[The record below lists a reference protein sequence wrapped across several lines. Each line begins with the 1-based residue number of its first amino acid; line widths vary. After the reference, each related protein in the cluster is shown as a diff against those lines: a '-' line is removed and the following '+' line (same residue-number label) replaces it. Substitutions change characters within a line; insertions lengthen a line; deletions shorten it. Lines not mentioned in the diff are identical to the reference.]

1 MISAK
6 EARINSILLGTIT
19 GQRVTEDEDV
29 NKLQDEVGK
38 DAGGVVGKGGIG
50 EGIGTTLSKG
60 L

>member
-1 MISAK
+1 MMVCIGA
-6 EARINSILLGTIT
+6 LT

-38 DAGGVVGKGGIG
+38 GAGSVVGKGGIG
-50 EGIGTTLSKG
+50 EGVGNALSKG

>member
-1 MISAK
+1 MMVCIGA
-6 EARINSILLGTIT
+6 IT

-50 EGIGTTLSKG
+50 EGVGNALSKG
-60 L
+60 F